1 MLRIAI
7 VDDHQ
12 ILIDTLRFVLEFEPD
27 MEIAGAANNLEEAR
41 ELIKSTTPDIMLLEV
56 LLPDGNGFELVSLLR
71 KHCPQTRLIILT
83 TAIDDITIMRALDY
97 EVQGL
102 LSKTCS
108 LDELFSTLRKV
119 GKGEISIGAD
129 LLMRMLK
136 RQTRSRVI
144 LEDNRRSWICL
155 TSREMEVLHCLV
167 LGKSSDLIADE
178 LHITPL
184 TVRTHIRNLMS
195 KLGVHT
201 RLEAVSFAL
210 TRGLVQA
217 PRQ

>member
-1 MLRIAI
+1 
-7 VDDHQ
+7 
-12 ILIDTLRFVLEFEPD
+12 
-27 MEIAGAANNLEEAR
+27 
-41 ELIKSTTPDIMLLEV
+41 
-56 LLPDGNGFELVSLLR
+56 
-71 KHCPQTRLIILT
+71 
-83 TAIDDITIMRALDY
+83 
-97 EVQGL
+97 
-102 LSKTCS
+102 
-108 LDELFSTLRKV
+108 
-119 GKGEISIGAD
+119 

>member
-12 ILIDTLRFVLEFEPD
+12 ILIDTLKYVLKFEPD
-27 MEIAGAANNLEEAR
+27 MEFAGSANNLEEAGR
-41 ELIKSTTPDIMLLEV
+41 LIKSTVPDIMLIEV
-56 LLPDGNGFELVSLLR
+56 LLPDGNGFELIPLMR
-71 KHCPQTRLIILT
+71 KHCPKTRIIILT
-83 TAIDDITIMRALDY
+83 TAIDDLTTMRALDY
-97 EVQGL
+97 EVNGL

-108 LDELFSTLRKV
+108 LDELFTTLRKV
-119 GKGEISIGAD
+119 GKGETSIAAE

-136 RQTRSRVI
+136 RQNRSRVI
-144 LEDNRRSWICL
+144 LEDNHRSWICL
-155 TSREMEVLHCLV
+155 TSREMEVLDCLV
-167 LGKSSDLIADE
+167 LGKSSELIASE
-178 LHITPL
+178 LNIAPL

-201 RLEAVSFAL
+201 RLEAVSYAL

-217 PRQ
+217 PR